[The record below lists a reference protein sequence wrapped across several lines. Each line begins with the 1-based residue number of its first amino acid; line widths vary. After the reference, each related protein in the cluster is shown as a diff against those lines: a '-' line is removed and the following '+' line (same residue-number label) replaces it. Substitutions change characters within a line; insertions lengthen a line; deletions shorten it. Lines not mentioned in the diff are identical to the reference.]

1 MWSFARS
8 AVRAY
13 RASLVGS
20 FLIVVSAAA
29 LLTANGV
36 LMESGLR
43 GDESLLVAAAASFA
57 GTAVLVVEL
66 VVASTFASAL
76 RQRNAQFALLRAVGA
91 TPRQVRSMVTAEVVI
106 VFALA
111 APLGAIPGLFAGQLL
126 MPALVSGGI
135 VPAGFDLV
143 ISPLPVLGALVL
155 LFPTALLAGVLAT
168 RKITKV
174 SPTEAVRGGSAESS
188 GISPARR
195 ITAIVLLAAGI
206 VIAGTPFVVSGTAG
220 SAAGATSAFLLL
232 SAAALA
238 GPVIVGAIARRA
250 ARATR
255 SSRNAAAMLALVNTR
270 GFSRRLTAAIIP
282 LALLLALGTVQ
293 TGANHTTVEATGV
306 QLRAGLGSD
315 LIITSPDGVTA
326 EQAAAV
332 ASTPGIDAVVASS
345 MVPAEVKLDLED
357 EFGDFSWEQ
366 TGLRAVAGSTSGL
379 MDAKVT
385 AGSLDDLTG
394 PDTIAVSSDSVFSA
408 GKNVGDTI
416 ELRFDEDTAVSRTI
430 VAVYDRGLGFGD
442 YILDE
447 SSLPAPNRPAAADQL
462 FALGSADL
470 SSLGLQTVSVDD
482 YVQQTKKGAAGQQ
495 QFGAILLFVLIF
507 FIATAAANTLVMLT
521 SSRKPEFALLQRIG
535 TTRAQMS
542 AMILI
547 ESVFV
552 MATALVIGTLAVIPA
567 LGGMAY
573 SMLGVFSLGIDW
585 PVYAALAGAVV
596 LIATIG
602 MVIPAV
608 LGTRS
613 RTRA

>member
-13 RASLVGS
+13 RSSLVGS
-20 FLIVVSAAA
+20 ILIVVSAAA

-43 GDESLLVAAAASFA
+43 GDAPLLMAVAASFA
-57 GTAVLVVEL
+57 GTAILVVEL

-106 VFALA
+106 VFAFA

-126 MPALVSGGI
+126 MPALVSGGV

-143 ISPLPVLGALVL
+143 ISPLPVIGALVL
-155 LFPTALLAGVLAT
+155 LFPAALLAGRLAA

-195 ITAIVLLAAGI
+195 ITAITLLAIGI
-206 VIAGTPFVVSGTAG
+206 AVAGTPLVVSGTVG
-220 SAAGATSAFLLL
+220 SAAGFTSAFLLL
-232 SAAALA
+232 GAAALA

-255 SSRNAAAMLALVNTR
+255 SSSNAAAMLALVNSR
-270 GFSRRLTAAIIP
+270 GFSRRLTTAIIP

-293 TGANHTTVEATGV
+293 TGANGTTVEATGL
-306 QLRAGLGSD
+306 QLRAGLESD
-315 LIITSPDGVTA
+315 VIITSPGGVTA

-345 MVPAEVKLDLED
+345 MVPAEVKIDSDTELEAL
-357 EFGDFSWEQ
+357 SWEQ
-366 TGLRAVAGSTSGL
+366 TGLRAVTGSTSGL
-379 MDAKVT
+379 IDADET
-385 AGSLDDLTG
+385 AGSLDDLTDPG
-394 PDTIAVSSDSVFSA
+394 TIAVSADSVFGT
-408 GKNVGDTI
+408 GKSVGDTM
-416 ELRFDEDTAVSRTI
+416 ELRFDGGTGISPTI

-442 YILDE
+442 YIINE
-447 SSLPAPNRPAAADQL
+447 SSLPAPNKPAVADQL
-462 FALGSADL
+462 LALGSADL
-470 SSLGLQTVSVDD
+470 TSLGVQTVSVDD
-482 YVQQTKKGAAGQQ
+482 FVQESQAGAATQQ
-495 QFGAILLFVLIF
+495 QLGAILLFVLIF

-521 SSRKPEFALLQRIG
+521 SSRKPEFALLRRIG
-535 TTRAQMS
+535 TTRTQMT

-552 MATALVIGTLAVIPA
+552 MATALVIGTLSVIPA

-573 SMLGVFSLGIDW
+573 GMLGVFSVAIDW
-585 PVYAALAGAVV
+585 PVYGALAGSVM
-596 LIATIG
+596 LIATVG
-602 MVIPAV
+602 MVAPAM
-608 LGTRS
+608 LGTRG
-613 RTRA
+613 RARS

>member
-43 GDESLLVAAAASFA
+43 GDEPLLVAAAASFA

-76 RQRNAQFALLRAVGA
+76 RQRNTQFALLRAVGA
-91 TPRQVRSMVTAEVVI
+91 TPRQVRSMVTAEIVI

-143 ISPLPVLGALVL
+143 ISPLPVIGALVL
-155 LFPTALLAGVLAT
+155 LFPTALLAGRLAT

-195 ITAIVLLAAGI
+195 ITAIVLLAVGI

-255 SSRNAAAMLALVNTR
+255 SSSNAAAMLALVNTR

-293 TGANHTTVEATGV
+293 TGANHTTVEATGM
-306 QLRAGLGSD
+306 QLRAGLESD

-345 MVPAEVKLDLED
+345 MVPAEVKFDLDD
-357 EFGDFSWEQ
+357 EFGDFSWEP

-379 MDAKVT
+379 MDVDVT

-394 PDTIAVSSDSVFSA
+394 PDTIAVSADGVFGA
-408 GKNVGDTI
+408 GKGVGDI
-416 ELRFDEDTAVSRTI
+416 VELRFDEGTAISRTI

-482 YVQQTKKGAAGQQ
+482 YVQETKKGAAGQQ

-535 TTRAQMS
+535 TTRTQMS

-552 MATALVIGTLAVIPA
+552 MATAVVIGTLAVIPA

-573 SMLGVFSLGIDW
+573 SMLGVFSVGIDW

-596 LIATIG
+596 IIATTG
-602 MVIPAV
+602 MVLPAMA
-608 LGTRS
+608 GTRG
-613 RTRA
+613 RTRS

>member
-43 GDESLLVAAAASFA
+43 GDAPLLMAVAASFA
-57 GTAVLVVEL
+57 GTAILVVEL

-76 RQRNAQFALLRAVGA
+76 RQRNTQFALLRAVGA
-91 TPRQVRSMVTAEVVI
+91 TPRQVRSMVTTEVVI

-111 APLGAIPGLFAGQLL
+111 APLGAVPGLFAGQLL

-143 ISPLPVLGALVL
+143 ISPLPVIGALVL
-155 LFPTALLAGVLAT
+155 LFPAALLAGRLTA
-168 RKITKV
+168 RKITKL
-174 SPTEAVRGGSAESS
+174 SPTQAVRGGSAESS
-188 GISPARR
+188 GISPARW
-195 ITAIVLLAAGI
+195 ITAIALLAIGI
-206 VIAGTPFVVSGTAG
+206 VDAGTPFVAPGTVSSGAGTI
-220 SAAGATSAFLLL
+220 SALLFL

-238 GPVIVGAIARRA
+238 GPALVGAIARRA

-255 SSRNAAAMLALVNTR
+255 SSSNAAVMLALVNTR

-293 TGANHTTVEATGV
+293 TGSNQTTVEAAGL
-306 QLRAGLGSD
+306 QLRAGLESD
-315 LIITSPDGVTA
+315 LIITSPVGVTA

-332 ASTPGIDAVVASS
+332 ASSPGIDAVVASS
-345 MVPAEVKLDLED
+345 TVPAEVKIDDD
-357 EFGDFSWEQ
+357 EFDALSWEPI
-366 TGLRAVAGSTSGL
+366 GLRAVAGSTSGL
-379 MDAKVT
+379 IDADVT

-394 PDTIAVSSDSVFSA
+394 PDTIAVSGSSPFA
-408 GKNVGDTI
+408 TGKNVGDTM
-416 ELRFDEDTAVSRTI
+416 ELRFDEGTEISPTI

-442 YILDE
+442 YIINE
-447 SSLPAPNRPAAADQL
+447 SSLPAPNRPAVADQL

-470 SSLGLQTVSVDD
+470 TSLGLQTVSVDD
-482 YVQQTKKGAAGQQ
+482 YVHETQAGAAAQQ
-495 QFGAILLFVLIF
+495 QLGAILLFVLIF

-521 SSRKPEFALLQRIG
+521 SSRKQEFALLRRIG
-535 TTRAQMS
+535 TTRTQIT

-573 SMLGVFSLGIDW
+573 GMLGIFSVGIDW
-585 PVYAALAGAVV
+585 PVYGALAGAVV
-596 LIATIG
+596 LIATVG
-602 MVIPAV
+602 MILPAM
-608 LGTRS
+608 LGTRG